1 MKKIKYQYMVDDSIY
16 GAEVDWSEANE
27 EIVKAEAYNG
37 EYEIFDD
44 GKPEPDA
51 PTALETRVDTLEMD
65 STKMKEA
72 LDMILNGVTE

>member
-1 MKKIKYQYMVDDSIY
+1 MKKIKYQYMVDDSLY

-44 GKPEPDA
+44 GKPDPD
-51 PTALETRVDTLEMD
+51 TA
-65 STKMKEA
+65 STDDVLNA
-72 LDMILNGVTE
+72 LLGVNV